1 MSDRATE
8 LETRLTQATDL
19 QTKIDLLSD
28 LAWELRDTDPER
40 SQNLSERA
48 YQLATSGPFG
58 EQVYHNG
65 EITSLRGLAHSN
77 RRAGN
82 LSLSLSQSMQA
93 LTLLESTALPSVEA
107 DILRNIAIIFGSL
120 GNYAEGLKYGFKA
133 LHLVQSTG
141 DGECEAH
148 ILSSIGVIYLHS
160 KNIDESLRMFRQAL
174 QLNRELGGKR
184 YEAQTLNNMSL
195 SLNALGD
202 HEEALVTSLEAL
214 RLAEET
220 EFSGL
225 LVTATGTVGETYL
238 AMGDYSQASHYLHQ
252 YLAAART
259 AGSKRDET
267 WALILLGETD
277 HRQRLDTSAMPY
289 LSQALDIAQQVGL
302 RAEAARCHELLAD
315 IYEQQGDLKQA
326 LAQVKL
332 LNQVKETIYNEDTA
346 KRIANLQVIHQVESA
361 KRDAEIQYL
370 KTIELQKEIEKR
382 KESES
387 ALEEL
392 ATLDALTGVLNRR
405 EFFILA
411 EKEVQSTLQNQQPSS
426 IIMLDVDHFKTVN
439 DDYGHAIGDQVL
451 TAIAQIIRD
460 NLRRE
465 EVVGRIGGDEFA
477 ILLPGSDGR
486 QGQRIAQRLHD
497 KIASQSFKLD
507 QGTFSLTVSLG
518 VAELDRG
525 HDDSLSALLDHADQ
539 AMYSAKRSG
548 RNRIATYHAV

>member
-202 HEEALVTSLEAL
+202 H
-214 RLAEET
+214 
-220 EFSGL
+220 
-225 LVTATGTVGETYL
+225 
-238 AMGDYSQASHYLHQ
+238 
-252 YLAAART
+252 
-259 AGSKRDET
+259 
-267 WALILLGETD
+267 
-277 HRQRLDTSAMPY
+277 
-289 LSQALDIAQQVGL
+289 
-302 RAEAARCHELLAD
+302 
-315 IYEQQGDLKQA
+315 
-326 LAQVKL
+326 
-332 LNQVKETIYNEDTA
+332 
-346 KRIANLQVIHQVESA
+346 
-361 KRDAEIQYL
+361 
-370 KTIELQKEIEKR
+370 
-382 KESES
+382 
-387 ALEEL
+387 
-392 ATLDALTGVLNRR
+392 
-405 EFFILA
+405 
-411 EKEVQSTLQNQQPSS
+411 
-426 IIMLDVDHFKTVN
+426 
-439 DDYGHAIGDQVL
+439 
-451 TAIAQIIRD
+451 
-460 NLRRE
+460 
-465 EVVGRIGGDEFA
+465 
-477 ILLPGSDGR
+477 
-486 QGQRIAQRLHD
+486 
-497 KIASQSFKLD
+497 
-507 QGTFSLTVSLG
+507 
-518 VAELDRG
+518 
-525 HDDSLSALLDHADQ
+525 
-539 AMYSAKRSG
+539 
-548 RNRIATYHAV
+548 

>member
-40 SQNLSERA
+40 SQNLSKTA

-174 QLNRELGGKR
+174 QLNRELGEKR

-277 HRQRLDTSAMPY
+277 HRLRLDTSALPY

-346 KRIANLQVIHQVESA
+346 RRIANLQVIHQVESA

-411 EKEVQSTLQNQQPSS
+411 EKEVQSTLQNQHRLS
-426 IIMLDVDHFKTVN
+426 IIMLDVNHFKAVN
-439 DDYGHAIGDQVL
+439 DHHGHAIGDQVL

>member
-346 KRIANLQVIHQVESA
+346 RRIANLQVIHQVESA

>member
-1 MSDRATE
+1 MSDRVKE
-8 LETRLTQATDL
+8 LETRLTEVTDL
-19 QTKIDLLSD
+19 LTKIDLLSD
-28 LAWELRDTDPER
+28 LAWELRDNDPER
-40 SQNLSERA
+40 SHALSETA
-48 YQLATSGPFG
+48 YQLATG
-58 EQVYHNG
+58 EQFYHNG
-65 EITSLRGLAHSN
+65 VVTSLRGLAHSSM
-77 RRAGN
+77 RAGN
-82 LSLSLSQSMQA
+82 LALSLSQSTQA
-93 LTLLESTALPSVEA
+93 LSYLESGILPSVEA
-107 DILRNIAIIFGSL
+107 DILQNIAIIFGSL
-120 GNYAEGLKYGFKA
+120 GNYAEGLEYGFKA

-141 DGECEAH
+141 DREREAH

-174 QLNRELGGKR
+174 QFNRELGGKR
-184 YEAQTLNNMSL
+184 YEAQTLNNMSV

-202 HEEALVTSLEAL
+202 HKEALLNSLESL

-220 EFSGL
+220 KFSGL
-225 LVTATGTVGETYL
+225 IMTATGTVGETYL
-238 AMGDYSQASHYLHQ
+238 AMGDYAQASHYLQQ
-252 YLAAART
+252 YLVAARS
-259 AGSKRDET
+259 AGSKRDEA

-289 LSQALDIAQQVGL
+289 LSQALDIAQQLGL

-326 LAQVKL
+326 LAQLKL
-332 LNQVKETIYNEDTA
+332 LNQVRESIYNEDTA

-382 KESES
+382 KEAES

-392 ATLDALTGVLNRR
+392 ATLDPLTGVLNRR
-405 EFFILA
+405 EFFILV
-411 EKEVQSTLQNQQPSS
+411 EKEIQSTLQKQQPLSM
-426 IIMLDVDHFKTVN
+426 IMLDVDHFKTVN
-439 DDYGHAIGDQVL
+439 DRYGHAIGDQVL

-460 NLRRE
+460 NIRRG

-477 ILLPGSDGR
+477 ILLPGHDGL
-486 QGQRIAQRLHD
+486 QSQRIAKRLHD

-507 QGTFSLTVSLG
+507 QGTFLLTASLG
-518 VAELDRG
+518 VAELDRE

-539 AMYSAKRSG
+539 AMYSTKRSG
-548 RNRIATYHAV
+548 RNRIATYHAI

>member
-1 MSDRATE
+1 MSDRVTE
-8 LETRLTQATDL
+8 LETRLTETTDL
-19 QTKIDLLSD
+19 WTKIDLLSD

-40 SQNLSERA
+40 SHALSETA
-48 YQLATSGPFG
+48 YQLATG
-58 EQVYHNG
+58 EQFYRNG
-65 EITSLRGLAHSN
+65 VITSLRGLAHSSM
-77 RRAGN
+77 RAGN
-82 LSLSLSQSMQA
+82 LALSLSQSTQA
-93 LTLLESTALPSVEA
+93 LNQLESTALPAVEV
-107 DILRNIAIIFGSL
+107 DILQNIAIIFGSL
-120 GNYAEGLKYGFKA
+120 GNYAEGLEYGFKA
-133 LHLVQSTG
+133 LTLVQSIG
-141 DGECEAH
+141 DREREAH

-184 YEAQTLNNMSL
+184 YEAQTLNNMSV

-202 HEEALVTSLEAL
+202 HKEALVSSLESL

-238 AMGDYSQASHYLHQ
+238 AMGDYGQASHYLQQ
-252 YLAAART
+252 YLAAARS
-259 AGSKRDET
+259 AGSKRDES

-302 RAEAARCHELLAD
+302 RAEGARCRELMAD

-326 LAQVKL
+326 LAQLKL
-332 LNQVKETIYNEDTA
+332 LNQIKETIYNEDTA
-346 KRIANLQVIHQVESA
+346 KKIANLQVIHQVDRA
-361 KRDAEIQYL
+361 KRDAEIQHL

-405 EFFILA
+405 EFSILA
-411 EKEVQSTLQNQQPSS
+411 EKEVQSTLQNQQRLS
-426 IIMLDVDHFKTVN
+426 IIMLDVDHFKAVN
-439 DDYGHAIGDQVL
+439 DHHGHAIGDQVL
-451 TAIAQIIRD
+451 IAIAQIIRD

-465 EVVGRIGGDEFA
+465 ETVGRMGGDEFA
-477 ILLPGSDGR
+477 ILLPGSDGL

-497 KIASQSFKLD
+497 RIASQSFKLD
-507 QGTFSLTVSLG
+507 QGTFSLTASLG

>member
-1 MSDRATE
+1 
-8 LETRLTQATDL
+8 
-19 QTKIDLLSD
+19 
-28 LAWELRDTDPER
+28 
-40 SQNLSERA
+40 
-48 YQLATSGPFG
+48 
-58 EQVYHNG
+58 
-65 EITSLRGLAHSN
+65 
-77 RRAGN
+77 
-82 LSLSLSQSMQA
+82 
-93 LTLLESTALPSVEA
+93 
-107 DILRNIAIIFGSL
+107 
-120 GNYAEGLKYGFKA
+120 
-133 LHLVQSTG
+133 
-141 DGECEAH
+141 
-148 ILSSIGVIYLHS
+148 
-160 KNIDESLRMFRQAL
+160 
-174 QLNRELGGKR
+174 
-184 YEAQTLNNMSL
+184 
-195 SLNALGD
+195 
-202 HEEALVTSLEAL
+202 
-214 RLAEET
+214 
-220 EFSGL
+220 
-225 LVTATGTVGETYL
+225 
-238 AMGDYSQASHYLHQ
+238 
-252 YLAAART
+252 
-259 AGSKRDET
+259 
-267 WALILLGETD
+267 
-277 HRQRLDTSAMPY
+277 MPY

-346 KRIANLQVIHQVESA
+346 RRIANLQVIHQVESA